1 MPGSNYP
8 WPATRRA
15 AQEQGGR
22 GTASQIHF
30 MRIRL
35 TFSKS
40 GPLIYT
46 SNLDLYTLWERA
58 ARRAGLP
65 LTYSQ
70 GFHPQPKIHF
80 GAPLPLGFSSR
91 CELVDMRLNEDLE
104 LDSLAGRLNET
115 LPPALRVT
123 KVEAVEDSTPALQT
137 LVTSADYEVRLR
149 EDRGIPDLAER
160 VEAVLRAQSVARE
173 RRGKRYD
180 LRPLI
185 EDLRV
190 REDDA
195 REGHIIV
202 MRLKAQ
208 EGATGRPDEV
218 LEVLGIKRE
227 DARIERTALSLRAP
241 QGNSEARN
249 GPR

>member
-1 MPGSNYP
+1 
-8 WPATRRA
+8 
-15 AQEQGGR
+15 
-22 GTASQIHF
+22 

-40 GPLIYT
+40 GPLIYIG
-46 SNLDLYTLWERA
+46 NLDLYTLWERA

-91 CELVDMRLNEDLE
+91 CELLDMRLNEDLDLE
-104 LDSLAGRLNET
+104 SLVARLNEA
-115 LPPALRVT
+115 LPPDLRVT
-123 KVEAVEDSTPALQT
+123 KVETVDDSTPALQT
-137 LVTSADYEVRLR
+137 LVASATYEVRLH
-149 EDRGIPDLAER
+149 EDCPITELAGR
-160 VEAVLRAQSVARE
+160 ADALLRAKTLPRE

-190 REDDA
+190 RPDPRDGTETI
-195 REGHIIV
+195 E

-227 DARIERTALSLRAP
+227 DARIERTALTLRS
-241 QGNSEARN
+241 QQEDFEDGNAAS
-249 GPR
+249 

>member
-1 MPGSNYP
+1 
-8 WPATRRA
+8 
-15 AQEQGGR
+15 
-22 GTASQIHF
+22 

-35 TFSKS
+35 TFAKS
-40 GPLIYT
+40 GSLIYV

-91 CELVDMRLNEDLE
+91 CELLDLRLNEDVD
-104 LDSLAGRLNET
+104 LDSVAARLNRT
-115 LPPALRVT
+115 LPPGLHVT
-123 KVEAVEDSTPALQT
+123 NVELVGDSMPALQT
-137 LVTSADYEVRLR
+137 LVASAEYEVQLR
-149 EDRGIPDLAER
+149 EECSVPDLKER
-160 VEAVLRAQSVARE
+160 VEAVLRAGSLPRE

-185 EDLRV
+185 EEL
-190 REDDA
+190 ELHEKA
-195 REGHIIV
+195 AQPGGMLV

-218 LEVLGIKRE
+218 LDALGIERGL
-227 DARIERTALSLRAP
+227 AHIERTALRLREP
-241 QGNSEARN
+241 QAARDN
-249 GPR
+249 EISSP

>member
-1 MPGSNYP
+1 
-8 WPATRRA
+8 
-15 AQEQGGR
+15 
-22 GTASQIHF
+22 

-40 GPLIYT
+40 GPLIYIG
-46 SNLDLYTLWERA
+46 NLDLYTLWERA

-65 LTYSQ
+65 LTYSH

-91 CELVDMRLNEDLE
+91 CELLDMRLNEDVE
-104 LDSLAGRLNET
+104 VGSLTARLNGA
-115 LPPALRVT
+115 LPPGLRVT
-123 KVEAVEDSTPALQT
+123 RIEEVADSQPALQT
-137 LVTSADYEVRLR
+137 LVTSAAYEVRLG
-149 EDRGIPDLAER
+149 EECGVADVAER
-160 VEAVLRAQSVARE
+160 VGALLGAESLPRE

-185 EDLRV
+185 EELRV
-190 REDDA
+190 RPDPAGGAEVI
-195 REGHIIV
+195 E

-218 LEVLGIKRE
+218 LEALGIKRE
-227 DARIERTALSLRAP
+227 DARIERTALSLRSPEEISA
-241 QGNSEARN
+241 GRS
-249 GPR
+249 GTS

>member
-1 MPGSNYP
+1 
-8 WPATRRA
+8 
-15 AQEQGGR
+15 
-22 GTASQIHF
+22 

-40 GPLIYT
+40 HPLIYIG
-46 SNLDLYTLWERA
+46 NLDLYTLWERT

-91 CELVDMRLNEDLE
+91 CELLDMRLNEDFD
-104 LDSLAGRLNET
+104 LDSLKVRLNEA
-115 LPPALRVT
+115 LPHGLRVT
-123 KVEAVEDSTPALQT
+123 KIEQVADSAPALQT
-137 LVTSADYEVRLR
+137 LVASAEYEVRLR
-149 EDRGIPDLAER
+149 EECTVADLAER
-160 VEAVLRAQSVARE
+160 VNVILRAQSLPRE

-180 LRPLI
+180 LRPLV
-185 EDLRV
+185 EDLRL
-190 REDDA
+190 RHDA
-195 REGHIIV
+195 AHGTDIIE

-218 LEVLGIKRE
+218 LEALGIKRE
-227 DARIERTALSLRAP
+227 DARIERTALSVRSP
-241 QGNSEARN
+241 QG
-249 GPR
+249 GPATGN